1 MTPQIPEKYCHRCDT
16 TKPLTEFY
24 VGDGAQGRRG
34 TCKACCYLAK
44 KKGGKVPASTLERKL
59 EKMKGKTYMYITGF
73 RKKVTGYTITEE
85 FVTIHAQASLGR
97 FRPVT
102 YPLKG
107 ALNKI
112 NKEFQIIQR

>member
-1 MTPQIPEKYCHRCDT
+1 MTPQI
-16 TKPLTEFY
+16 
-24 VGDGAQGRRG
+24 Q
-34 TCKACCYLAK
+34 
-44 KKGGKVPASTLERKL
+44 TLEKKL
-59 EKMKGKTYMYITGF
+59 EKMKGNTYMYISGF
-73 RKKVTGYTITEE
+73 RKTVTDFQIQEGN
-85 FVTIHAQASLGR
+85 VVIHTSTPQAR